1 MSESQFERIEKAL
14 RDLAEAKEGLST
26 TKAWFRNAA
35 IVFMVAT
42 VTVIGVVAVS
52 NYRLDR
58 AEYAISQAASKKSF
72 ELLQQSFDANTN
84 AMLNLV
90 DKNYK
95 DAAREFVKETKKI
108 NDNIFQFSTSI
119 TRGSGGGSNGGAR

>member
-1 MSESQFERIEKAL
+1 MSESQIERIEKAL
-14 RDLAEAKEGLST
+14 RELIEAKEGLST

-35 IVFMVAT
+35 IVFSAAT
-42 VTVIGVVAVS
+42 VVTIGSVFVN
-52 NYRLDR
+52 NYRLNK
-58 AEYAISQAASKKSF
+58 AEEAISLAASKRSF
-72 ELLQQSFDANTN
+72 ELLEQSFDANTN